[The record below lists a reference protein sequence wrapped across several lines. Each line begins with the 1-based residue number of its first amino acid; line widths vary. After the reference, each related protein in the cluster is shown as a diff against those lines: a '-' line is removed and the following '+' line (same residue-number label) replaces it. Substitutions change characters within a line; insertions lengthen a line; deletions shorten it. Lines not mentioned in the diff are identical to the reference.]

1 MIRGALPHSC
11 LQGRL
16 QSVLCSSTV
25 SDLEVTP
32 CTRTSRL
39 PPMIELSLAAFR
51 RDLPE
56 LMNTHYRE
64 WVAYHGEERVG
75 FGKTEFEL
83 YQVCFRMGLT
93 EEEFLVRSVESE
105 MAEEADPNEWWD

>member
-1 MIRGALPHSC
+1 MHPDLPTPAEAAPEMTPA
-11 LQGRL
+11 RAA
-16 QSVLCSSTV
+16 
-25 SDLEVTP
+25 SDFPPVI
-32 CTRTSRL
+32 L

-51 RDLPE
+51 RDLSE

-64 WVAYHGEERVG
+64 WVAYHGEERLG

-105 MAEEADPNEWWD
+105 MAEEADPNEWWDR